1 MLGYITKRLLLS
13 AFTVWAISVLAFFII
28 ELPEG
33 NLAEK
38 RFQRT
43 VHVVGESESMAKDLM
58 DKYIKYLNL
67 DKPIW
72 YRYGNWMWR
81 MLRHGD
87 LGLAFGA
94 QGGGLVYQEPVKE
107 IVGERIW
114 TNIALTGFTIIV
126 TWTFA
131 IPVGIYSA
139 VRQHSV
145 GDYVFTLVG
154 FTGLAV
160 PDFLLGLVLMY
171 LFFAYFDMNVG
182 GLFSANYINAPWSLG
197 KVADLIDHLWIPAVV
212 LGTSGTAGLIRVM
225 RNNLLD
231 ELSKPYV
238 ITARSKGVP
247 PIRLIL
253 KYPVRVAINPLI
265 STVGYLLPALV
276 SGSVIVSVVLS
287 LPTIGP
293 ILLVA
298 IWDEDIYL
306 AGFIVLLLGLLTVIG
321 TFISDILLAV
331 VDPRVKLND

>member
-1 MLGYITKRLLLS
+1 MLGYIVRRLLLS
-13 AFTVWAISVLAFFII
+13 LFTVWAISVLSFGII

-33 NLAEK
+33 DLASK
-38 RFQRT
+38 RYARSAGVLEAHAMELLDT
-43 VHVVGESESMAKDLM
+43 
-58 DKYIKYLNL
+58 YRKYLNL

-72 YRYGNWMWR
+72 QRYGNWMWR
-81 MLRHGD
+81 MFRHGD
-87 LGLAFGA
+87 LGLSFC
-94 QGGGLVYQEPVKE
+94 GLSSGLSCQQPVKD
-107 IVGERIW
+107 IVGPRIW
-114 TNIALTGFTIIV
+114 TTISLTGFTIIV
-126 TWTFA
+126 TWTLA

-171 LFFAYFDMNVG
+171 LFFAYFDMTVG
-182 GLFSANYINAPWSLG
+182 GLFSANYINEPWSLG

>member
-1 MLGYITKRLLLS
+1 MQAYLLRRFLLS
-13 AFTVWAISVLAFFII
+13 IFTIWAISVLAFVII

-33 NLAEK
+33 DIASK
-38 RFQRT
+38 RIDRT
-43 VHVVGESESMAKDLM
+43 VSSTNSAASAHEMIDDLRR
-58 DKYIKYLNL
+58 YLQL
-67 DKPIW
+67 DRPMYVRYSYWIW
-72 YRYGNWMWR
+72 NMF
-81 MLRHGD
+81 RHGD
-87 LGLAFGA
+87 LGRSFGDGDWGILN
-94 QGGGLVYQEPVKE
+94 QQPVKE
-107 IVGERIW
+107 VLADRLW
-114 TNIALTGFTIIV
+114 TTIALTGFTIIV

-131 IPVGIYSA
+131 IPIGIYTA

-145 GDYVFTLVG
+145 GDYVFTFVG

-182 GLFSANYINAPWSLG
+182 GLFSAKYSNAPWSLG
-197 KVADLIDHLWIPAVV
+197 KVRDLIDHLWIPALV

-238 ITARSKGVP
+238 VTARSKGVP

-293 ILLVA
+293 VLLEA
-298 IWDEDIYL
+298 IIGEDIYL
-306 AGFIVLLLGLLTVIG
+306 AGFVVLLLGLLTVVG
-321 TFISDILLAV
+321 TFISDVLLAV
-331 VDPRVKLND
+331 IDPRVKLIK